1 MAQTESIPLPPGGAM
16 EIVFSFDT
24 TGSMGD
30 ALTQVKC
37 HLQDTVTRLF
47 ADIPSLRIAIFAH
60 SDYCGHSGYVTKY
73 VDFTN
78 DIKTLTDFV
87 KGCSSTCGCDYDEC
101 YELVLKE
108 TREKLS
114 WSPATQRILVMIG
127 DAMPHPTNYTHANKK
142 GTIDWKEEAQLLN
155 EMVIEFN
162 N

>member
-1 MAQTESIPLPPGGAM
+1 MAQAESIPLPPGGAM

-24 TGSMGD
+24 TGSMGQ
-30 ALTQVKC
+30 ALTAVQR

-47 ADIPSLRIAIFAH
+47 SDIPALRIAIFAH

-78 DIKTLTDFV
+78 DIKTLSDFV
-87 KGCSSTCGCDYDEC
+87 KNCPATCGCDYEEC

-108 TREKLS
+108 TRENLS

-127 DAMPHPTNYTHANKK
+127 DAMPHPKNYRHANKK
-142 GTIDWKEEAQLLN
+142 GTIDWKEEAKFLK
-155 EMVIEFN
+155 EMVINFDH
-162 N
+162 